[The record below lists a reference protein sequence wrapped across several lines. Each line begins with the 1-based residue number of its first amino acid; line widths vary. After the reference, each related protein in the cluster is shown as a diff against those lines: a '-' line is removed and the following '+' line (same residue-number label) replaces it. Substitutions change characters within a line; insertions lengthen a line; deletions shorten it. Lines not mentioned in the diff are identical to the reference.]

1 MCQNIKTQV
10 CCICGYFNAHIGS
23 LVDTNIEFVPDFLP
37 NRAIIDTAV
46 PNTHGREFIDFLRD
60 VGDRRP
66 QW

>member
-1 MCQNIKTQV
+1 M
-10 CCICGYFNAHIGS
+10 
-23 LVDTNIEFVPDFLP
+23 DTNIEFVPDFLP